1 MLSLSAERPVRFIYS
16 LLFYTLTPLVLARMA
31 WRGRRES
38 GYSQRWW
45 ERFAYYRDTD
55 TRQNVIWFHA
65 VSVGES
71 EAAFPL
77 IRAVSKRFPEVPIL
91 VTTTTPT
98 GSARVKAVLADNVA
112 HVYLP
117 YDLPDAVAR
126 FLDHFHP
133 RLAVVMETEI
143 WPNLFHACA
152 VRGIP
157 VSIVNARLSERSAK
171 AYARIGGFTRETL
184 SAVGLV
190 AAQTEADANRFL
202 GLGAKREAVTVT
214 GNIKYD
220 LELPKGYFQQALVL
234 RETLFGKRPVWI
246 AASTHEGEEA
256 LVLRGFATLRAQHP
270 ELLLVLVPRHPP
282 RFDKVADLC
291 LAEGLKLSRRSLGEN
306 AVNADVFLLDT
317 LGELRLFYAASDIA
331 FVGGSLVPVG
341 GHNVLE
347 PALAGLPVVFGT
359 HMFNFE
365 EAARRLIGAGG
376 ATEVGDANELAK
388 RVGELLQEPGRR
400 AHMGECGRLFV
411 EAGRGALGRVDEA
424 LAGLLASTDRLRFK
438 TESV

>member
-1 MLSLSAERPVRFIYS
+1 
-16 LLFYTLTPLVLARMA
+16 MA
-31 WRGRRES
+31 WRGRREP
-38 GYSQRWW
+38 GYRQRWR
-45 ERFAYYRDTD
+45 ERFAFYGNSDP
-55 TRQNVIWFHA
+55 RQDVIWFHA

-77 IRAVSKRFPEVPIL
+77 IRAMSKRFPEIPIL

-98 GSARVKAVLADNVA
+98 GSERVKSVLGDQVG

-117 YDLPDAVAR
+117 YDLPDAVSR
-126 FLDHFHP
+126 FLDHFQP

-152 VRGIP
+152 DRGIP
-157 VSIVNARLSERSAK
+157 LAIVNARLSQRSAK
-171 AYARIGGFTRETL
+171 GYSRLGSLTRETL
-184 SAVGLV
+184 AGVSLIT
-190 AAQTEADANRFL
+190 AQTQADADRFL
-202 GLGAKREAVTVT
+202 GVGAKSEAVAVT

-220 LELPKGYFQQALVL
+220 FELPTDYFQQATAL

-256 LVLRGFATLRAQHP
+256 MVLRCFSMLRARYP

-282 RFDKVADLC
+282 RFEKAAGLC
-291 LAEGLKLSRRSLGEN
+291 LAEGLTLSRRSQGVGAEN
-306 AVNADVFLLDT
+306 AGVFLLDT

-331 FVGGSLVPVG
+331 FVGGSFVPVG

-347 PALAGLPVVFGT
+347 PALAGLPVIFGP

-365 EAARRLIGAGG
+365 EAARKLIEAGG
-376 ATEVGDANELAK
+376 AVGVLDENGLTEQVGALLNDTKMRQQMGAK
-388 RVGELLQEPGRR
+388 
-400 AHMGECGRLFV
+400 ARLFV
-411 EAGRGALGRVDEA
+411 ESGRGALAKVEEA
-424 LAGLLASTDRLRFK
+424 LADLLASTDRLGF
-438 TESV
+438 

>member
-1 MLSLSAERPVRFIYS
+1 MTTQRLIYS
-16 LLFYTLTPLVLARMA
+16 ILFYALTPLILSRMA
-31 WRGRRES
+31 WRGVREP
-38 GYSQRWW
+38 GYRQRWR
-45 ERFAYYRDTD
+45 ERFGYYGKAV
-55 TRQNVIWFHA
+55 TRQDVIWFHA

-77 IRAVSKRFPEVPIL
+77 IRAMSRRFPEVPIL

-98 GSARVKAVLADNVA
+98 GSARVKSVLGDQVD

-117 YDLPDAVAR
+117 YDLPDAVSR
-126 FLDHFHP
+126 FLDHFRP

-152 VRGIP
+152 AHGIP
-157 VSIVNARLSERSAK
+157 VAIVNARLSQRSAK
-171 AYARIGGFTRETL
+171 GYARLGSFTRNTL
-184 SAVGLV
+184 TSVGLIS
-190 AAQTEADANRFL
+190 AQTQADADRFL
-202 GLGAKREAVTVT
+202 VVGAKREAVAVT

-220 LELPKGYFQQALVL
+220 FELPKDYFQQAVAL
-234 RETLFGKRPVWI
+234 RESLFGKRPVWI

-256 LVLRGFATLRAQHP
+256 MVLRCFAMLRTHYP

-282 RFDKVADLC
+282 RFDKAAGMC
-291 LAEGLKLSRRSLGEN
+291 LAEGLTLSRRSQGVGAKN
-306 AVNADVFLLDT
+306 AEVFLLDT

-347 PALAGLPVVFGT
+347 PALAGVPVVFGP

-365 EAARRLIGAGG
+365 EAARKLIEAGG
-376 ATEVGDANELAK
+376 AIGVQNEKGLTEQVVMLLNDTEMRKQMGAK
-388 RVGELLQEPGRR
+388 GK
-400 AHMGECGRLFV
+400 LFV
-411 EAGRGALGRVDEA
+411 ESGRGALAKVEEA
-424 LAGLLASTDRLRFK
+424 LADLMAS
-438 TESV
+438 